1 MGGKKMNGLTVPTLI
16 KGGRAVDDRG
26 ALTFVNDFSLH
37 GYKRF
42 YTVQNHKQGFIRA
55 WHGHLNEGKAFIV
68 VSGSVMACAVRM
80 TDTKTPNKDEEVKK
94 FTLSSTTPAALVI
107 PAGYA
112 NGFMNLTRDAVLLVL
127 SSSTLEESLN
137 DDYRFEFDYWNPWKI
152 EPR

>member
-1 MGGKKMNGLTVPTLI
+1 MGGKKMNGLNVPTLI

-26 ALTFVNDFSLH
+26 ALNFVNDFSLY
-37 GYKRF
+37 GFKRF

-55 WHGHLNEGKAFIV
+55 WHGHLNEAKAFIV
-68 VSGSVMACAVRM
+68 VSGSVMACAVRL
-80 TDTKTPNKDEEVKK
+80 TDKNNPSKDEEVKK
-94 FTLSSTTPAALVI
+94 FTLSSTTPSALVI

-127 SSSTLEESLN
+127 SSSTLEESLS

-152 EPR
+152 ESR